1 MFEIFLKG
9 GPIMWPLLI
18 VSVAALATTIERLVF
33 LIQQHRS
40 RSLVDRRSLQALVA
54 ASQYQEAIQL
64 GDRSSD
70 PAVRVVSEGLRGSAG
85 GFETAVSCFA
95 EAELDR
101 YDHWVPVLDTSV
113 TLAPLLGLL
122 GTVTGMMSSF
132 SILGNSQLD
141 SPLAITGGIAEA
153 LIATAF
159 GLGIAITALIPLN
172 YIRARKDRLARD
184 IEDLASRVEIQ
195 INQRSTS
202 FATSELKRVA

>member
-1 MFEIFLKG
+1 MVEIFLKG
-9 GPIMWPLLI
+9 GPIMWPLLM
-18 VSVAALATTIERLVF
+18 VSIAAVAAVFERFTF
-33 LIQQHRS
+33 LIQRHRE
-40 RSLVDRRSLQALVA
+40 RSLSDRCALKALVSA
-54 ASQYQEAIQL
+54 HQYPEAIQL
-64 GDRSSD
+64 GERSAD
-70 PAVRVVSEGLRGSAG
+70 PAVRIVAEGLRGGAATFQNS
-85 GFETAVSCFA
+85 VSCFA

-101 YDHWVPVLDTSV
+101 YDHWVAVLDTSV

-172 YIRARKDRLARD
+172 YLRARKDRFTRE

-195 INQRSTS
+195 INQRSSLTP
-202 FATSELKRVA
+202 SELKRVA